1 MRQEDG
7 FTLIEVLV
15 ALAITAILSLM
26 GLASINSVMRTS
38 DGLETTI
45 ESTQSLELTRAI
57 LRNDLSQISRRH
69 ARDKFASPF
78 LSAFTGN
85 DQTNENLLMSF
96 VTAGR
101 PSVGRSVHLP
111 SLHFVEYVYRENSL
125 IRRTRPYIDAA
136 PQHKTNERVLIS
148 GINQMEI
155 QFWSNQTWLEYWD
168 FQIALRE
175 KAPFPA
181 AVWITFDHD
190 RYGKLEN
197 KFMTN
202 IQR

>member
-1 MRQEDG
+1 MRADAG

-15 ALAITAILSLM
+15 ALAITAILSMM
-26 GLASINSVMRTS
+26 GFASVNSVMRTK
-38 DGLETTI
+38 DGLEATI

-57 LRNDLSQISRRH
+57 IRSDVSQMSHRV
-69 ARDKFASPF
+69 ARDQHAQPF
-78 LSAFTGN
+78 LSPFTGN

-111 SLHFVEYVYRENSL
+111 TLHFVEYVFRENSL

-136 PQHKTNERVLIS
+136 PDHQTNERVLLS
-148 GINQMEI
+148 GLDRIEI
-155 QFWSNQTWLEYWD
+155 QFWSNETWLEYWD
-168 FQIALRE
+168 FQIAMRE
-175 KAPFPA
+175 EQPFPA
-181 AVWITFDHD
+181 AVWITLHHD
-190 RYGKLEN
+190 RFGILEN

-202 IQR
+202 IQQ